1 LASQCFARN
10 LADSIWDDDDDALDL
25 QHLVKN
31 EAWEHDQLV
40 YGTTTTTATE
50 QQ

>member
-1 LASQCFARN
+1 M
-10 LADSIWDDDDDALDL
+10 IDDALDL

-40 YGTTTTTATE
+40 NGTTTTHCKGATIMSKKLD
-50 QQ
+50 